1 MKQNLKHFYQNK
13 VVPKLTNQFQYQNIH
28 TTPQITK
35 IVLNRGLGEKAQNA
49 KILDSFSL
57 ELTMITRQRCIV
69 TRARKAVA
77 GFKIR
82 ETVPIGL
89 IVTLRGDRIYN
100 FIDRLINLALPRIRD
115 FQGISKESFDGQGN
129 YNFGFKEQL
138 IFPEIRYDQV
148 DQLCGINLSIVTNTK
163 DTDIIVQMLQRLGM
177 PFEK

>member
-1 MKQNLKHFYQNK
+1 
-13 VVPKLTNQFQYQNIH
+13 
-28 TTPQITK
+28 
-35 IVLNRGLGEKAQNA
+35 
-49 KILDSFSL
+49 
-57 ELTMITRQRCIV
+57 MITRQRCIV
-69 TRARKAVA
+69 TRTRKAVA

-115 FQGISKESFDGQGN
+115 FQGISKKNFDGQGN

-138 IFPEIRYDQV
+138 IFPEIRYDQI
-148 DQLCGINLSIVTNTK
+148 DQFCGINLSIITNTK
-163 DTDIIVQMLQRLGM
+163 DTDIIVQMFQRLGM